1 MTPQEKSL
9 IDSVFD
15 RLAQGGSGAKDA
27 EALTYMRDRAARLP
41 DSIYGLVQAVLIQEM
56 TINQAAARVA
66 ELERQVAQGAAPAQG
81 SSFLGGAGPWGQ
93 APGTTSPARAA
104 APQPQAQPAYQP
116 QPQLQP
122 QAGPWGAP
130 ASGGGF
136 LRNMASMAAGV
147 AGGTLLA
154 EGISSLFGGRHMFGG
169 GFGGVGGF
177 GPFGGSPGMVENVEN
192 VTVNNYGDSAPGS
205 DGLPQDDQG
214 GYQDASFTDSG
225 DDGSSFDG
233 GDSGFDGGGFSDT

>member
-15 RLAQGGSGAKDA
+15 RLAQGGAGAKDS
-27 EALTYMRDRAARLP
+27 EALAYIRDRAARLP
-41 DSIYGLVQAVLIQEM
+41 DSVYGLVQAVLIQEM
-56 TINQAAARVA
+56 TINQAAAHVA
-66 ELERQVAQGAAPAQG
+66 ELERQVAQGGAPAQG

-93 APGTTSPARAA
+93 APTRAA

-116 QPQLQP
+116 QQPQP

-154 EGISSLFGGRHMFGG
+154 EGISSLFGGRHLFGG
-169 GFGGVGGF
+169 GFGGIGGY
-177 GPFGGSPGMVENVEN
+177 GPLGGQPGMVEN
-192 VTVNNYGDSAPGS
+192 VTVNNYGDANAGGDS
-205 DGLPQDDQG
+205 LPQADQA

-233 GDSGFDGGGFSDT
+233 GDFGSDFSDT

>member
-15 RLAQGGSGAKDA
+15 RLAQGGSGGKDA
-27 EALTYMRDRAARLP
+27 DALAYIRDRAAHVP
-41 DSIYGLVQAVLIQEM
+41 DAVYGLVQAVLIQEM

-66 ELERQVAQGAAPAQG
+66 ELERQVAQGGAPAQG
-81 SSFLGGAGPWGQ
+81 SSFLGAAGPWGQ
-93 APGTTSPARAA
+93 APAAASPARAA
-104 APQPQAQPAYQP
+104 APQPQPAYQP
-116 QPQLQP
+116 QPQPQPQP

-130 ASGGGF
+130 AAGGGF
-136 LRNMASMAAGV
+136 LRNVASMAAGV

-154 EGISSLFGGRHMFGG
+154 EGISSLFGGRHLFGG
-169 GFGGVGGF
+169 GFGGVGGY
-177 GPFGGSPGMVENVEN
+177 GPFGGAPGMVENV
-192 VTVNNYGDSAPGS
+192 TINNYGDANSGDAGS
-205 DGLPQDDQG
+205 GLPQDDQA

-233 GDSGFDGGGFSDT
+233 GDFGSDFSDT